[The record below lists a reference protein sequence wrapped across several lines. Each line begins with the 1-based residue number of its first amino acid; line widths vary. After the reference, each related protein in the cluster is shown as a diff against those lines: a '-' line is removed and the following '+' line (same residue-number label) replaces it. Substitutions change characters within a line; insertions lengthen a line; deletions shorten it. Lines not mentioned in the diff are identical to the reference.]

1 MPDFIMATQLA
12 AELGFSSAYI
22 RSEINKGRLTG
33 IKLGRNWGVVL
44 DAKYNSW
51 RDNPRRGEMSDVVK
65 EAKKRKTKTKP

>member
-22 RSEINKGRLTG
+22 RSEIDKGRLTG

-44 DAKYNSW
+44 DAKYTAW
-51 RDNPRRGEMSDVVK
+51 RDNPRRGEMSK
-65 EAKKRKTKTKP
+65 IRKTAS